1 MIRVTASKEFSI
13 TFTVLVI
20 TASLECLFVVS
31 RLSHESTSSLK
42 ELVEV
47 SYCHGVLFVENHRD
61 GENLDK
67 MKEKGDLCILVG
79 YSTQSKGYRV
89 YKGTR
94 LIVESIHLRFDEIK
108 EMSEMS
114 VDNNTLGLI
123 LQRQKALDY
132 DNSGLAPQLQNVS
145 LSANATAPSQKE
157 LDLLFG
163 PL

>member
-1 MIRVTASKEFSI
+1 
-13 TFTVLVI
+13 
-20 TASLECLFVVS
+20 
-31 RLSHESTSSLK
+31 
-42 ELVEV
+42 
-47 SYCHGVLFVENHRD
+47 
-61 GENLDK
+61 

-163 PL
+163 PFTSEPKNIKEAMGDSAWIEAMQEELHQFDRL